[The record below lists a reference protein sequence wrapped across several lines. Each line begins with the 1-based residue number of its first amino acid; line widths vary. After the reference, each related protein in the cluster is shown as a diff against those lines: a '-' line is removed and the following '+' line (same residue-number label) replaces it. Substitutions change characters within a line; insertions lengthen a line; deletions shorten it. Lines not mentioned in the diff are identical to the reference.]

1 MRRGRFGSPRPGNNW
16 GNKAHRTAVTRQPV
30 SILLQNHAMGSMYK
44 RAAWLHWLAAIERAA
59 ARPETMLQ
67 TGLLVTNMSATP
79 LHYRQPREIHA

>member
-1 MRRGRFGSPRPGNNW
+1 
-16 GNKAHRTAVTRQPV
+16 
-30 SILLQNHAMGSMYK
+30 MGSMYK